1 VNIDPAL
8 PLNLLH
14 RCASGT
20 LGTIARDPQGYPY
33 PTVVPYALDAKHRP
47 VILVSGL
54 AEHTRNL
61 AADPRA
67 GFFVV
72 DAPDGDVRDAERVTL
87 LGRVAPLAAE
97 DSGAGHPGAG
107 HPGAGRPGGDQ
118 PRGGPSHLVARYLR
132 YEPDAARYLALGD
145 FAFWALDIER
155 LRYIGGF
162 GRMGW
167 VDGAALDPLAP
178 LGFDDERALWD
189 VYDASPRAGVELL
202 GVDRYGADWR
212 RAGRRVRTAFDAPQA
227 DAAGLRA
234 QFDACVAGIG

>member
-1 VNIDPAL
+1 M
-8 PLNLLH
+8 LH

-33 PTVVPYALDAKHRP
+33 PSVVPYALDARHRP
-47 VILVSGL
+47 VILVSSL

-61 AADPRA
+61 VADPRA

-72 DAPDGDVRDAERVTL
+72 DAPDGDVRDAERATL
-87 LGRVAPLAAE
+87 LGRIARLSADDP
-97 DSGAGHPGAG
+97 
-107 HPGAGRPGGDQ
+107 
-118 PRGGPSHLVARYLR
+118 HLVARYLR
-132 YEPDAARYLALGD
+132 YEPDGERYLALGD
-145 FAFWALDIER
+145 FSFWVLDVER

-178 LGFDDERALWD
+178 LGFDDERALWNA
-189 VYDASPRAGVELL
+189 YDTAPRPGLDLL

-212 RAGRRVRTAFDAPQA
+212 HAGRRVRTAFDAPQA
-227 DAAGLRA
+227 DAAALRA
-234 QFDACVAGIG
+234 LLDACARRIA

>member
-8 PLNLLH
+8 ALHLLH
-14 RCASGT
+14 RCALGT
-20 LGTIARDPQGYPY
+20 LATHARDPQGFPY
-33 PTVVPYALDAKHRP
+33 PTVVPFAPDPNHRP

-67 GFFVV
+67 GFLVV
-72 DAPDGDVRDAERVTL
+72 DAPDGDVLNAERATL
-87 LGRVAPLAAE
+87 LGRFVPLGDDPHVA
-97 DSGAGHPGAG
+97 
-107 HPGAGRPGGDQ
+107 
-118 PRGGPSHLVARYLR
+118 ARYTR

-167 VDGAALDPLAP
+167 VDGTSLDALPP

-189 VYDASPRAGVELL
+189 AYESSGARRDGLDLL
-202 GVDRYGADWR
+202 GVDRHGADWR
-212 RAGRRVRTAFDAPQA
+212 CDGRRVRTPFDPLPDDAGALRERLLACAA
-227 DAAGLRA
+227 D
-234 QFDACVAGIG
+234 VT

>member
-1 VNIDPAL
+1 MNIDPAIAL
-8 PLNLLH
+8 HLLH
-14 RCASGT
+14 RCALGT
-20 LGTIARDPQGYPY
+20 LATHAREPQGFPY
-33 PTVVPYALDAKHRP
+33 PTVVPFAPDARHRP

-67 GFFVV
+67 GFLVV
-72 DAPDGDVRDAERVTL
+72 DAPDGDVLNAERATL
-87 LGRVAPLAAE
+87 LGRFAPVDA
-97 DSGAGHPGAG
+97 DP
-107 HPGAGRPGGDQ
+107 
-118 PRGGPSHLVARYLR
+118 HLVARYLR

-145 FAFWALDIER
+145 FTFWALDVER

-167 VDGAALDPLAP
+167 VDGTALDARAP

-189 VYDASPRAGVELL
+189 AYESSDVRRAGLDLL

-212 RAGRRVRTAFDAPQA
+212 HDGRRLRTPFAPLPA
-227 DAAGLRA
+227 DAGPAALREQLSEQLIA
-234 QFDACVAGIG
+234 SAHAAA